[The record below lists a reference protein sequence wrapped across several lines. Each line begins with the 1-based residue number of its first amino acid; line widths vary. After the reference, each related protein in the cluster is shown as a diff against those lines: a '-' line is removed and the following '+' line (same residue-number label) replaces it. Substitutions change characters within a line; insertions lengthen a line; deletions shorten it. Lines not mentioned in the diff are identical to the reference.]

1 MPKAK
6 DLVFYREWFPL
17 PKGEFRILAMLA
29 DKGQFNGNLSD
40 LCRYFFV
47 NPQTATRNRLANQIN
62 SLEEQGYIKVKRKG
76 RTYTLTAIPKAR
88 IIKIAREHYELIRTR
103 TRTPDGESVA
113 WENVLKVYLWA
124 LENNFDNII
133 TNQMIQDDLLLSAG
147 VICSAKNVLDRE
159 FGAIHRQKVSKLT
172 SDGEIYTIGQNI
184 GASAFWNTE

>member
-1 MPKAK
+1 MPKRK

-184 GASAFWNTE
+184 GASAFWDTE

>member
-172 SDGEIYTIGQNI
+172 SDGEIHTIGQNL
-184 GASAFWNTE
+184 GTSAFWNSE

>member
-17 PKGEFRILAMLA
+17 SKGEFRILAMLA

-103 TRTPDGESVA
+103 TRAPDGESVA

-184 GASAFWNTE
+184 GASAFWDTE

>member
-40 LCRYFFV
+40 LCRFFFV

-184 GASAFWNTE
+184 GASAFWDTE

>member
-1 MPKAK
+1 MPKEK
-6 DLVFYREWFPL
+6 DIVFYREWFPL

-29 DKGQFNGNLSD
+29 DKGQFSGNLTD
-40 LCRYFFV
+40 LCHYFFV
-47 NPQTATRNRLANQIN
+47 SPQTATRNRLANQIN

-172 SDGEIYTIGQNI
+172 SDGEIHTIGQNL
-184 GASAFWNTE
+184 GTSAFWNSE

>member
-159 FGAIHRQKVSKLT
+159 FGAIHRQKVSKLM
-172 SDGEIYTIGQNI
+172 SDGEIHTIGQNI
-184 GASAFWNTE
+184 GVSAFWNSE

>member
-1 MPKAK
+1 MPKRK
-6 DLVFYREWFPL
+6 DLAFYREWFPL

-184 GASAFWNTE
+184 GASAFWDTE

>member
-172 SDGEIYTIGQNI
+172 SDGEIHTIGQNI
-184 GASAFWNTE
+184 GASAFWDTE

>member
-1 MPKAK
+1 MPKRK

-124 LENNFDNII
+124 WENNFDNII

-184 GASAFWNTE
+184 GASAFWDTE

>member
-29 DKGQFNGNLSD
+29 DKGQFSGNLSD

-159 FGAIHRQKVSKLT
+159 FGAIHRQKVSKLMP
-172 SDGEIYTIGQNI
+172 DGEIHTIGQNL
-184 GASAFWNTE
+184 GTSAFWNSE

>member
-17 PKGEFRILAMLA
+17 PKGKFRILAMLA

-47 NPQTATRNRLANQIN
+47 NPQTATRNRLVDDINALEKKGFITANHT
-62 SLEEQGYIKVKRKG
+62 G

-159 FGAIHRQKVSKLT
+159 FGAIHRQKESKLMP
-172 SDGEIYTIGQNI
+172 DGEIHTIGQNL
-184 GASAFWNTE
+184 GTSAFWNSE

>member
-29 DKGQFNGNLSD
+29 DKGQFSGNLSD

-159 FGAIHRQKVSKLT
+159 FGAIHRQKVSKLMP
-172 SDGEIYTIGQNI
+172 DGEIYTIGQNI
-184 GASAFWNTE
+184 GVSAFWDTE

>member
-1 MPKAK
+1 MPKRK

-17 PKGEFRILAMLA
+17 PKGKFRILAMLA

-47 NPQTATRNRLANQIN
+47 NPQTATRNRLDNQIN

-103 TRTPDGESVA
+103 TRAPDVESVA

-159 FGAIHRQKVSKLT
+159 FGAIHRQKLSKLT
-172 SDGEIYTIGQNI
+172 ADAEIYTIVNNLA
-184 GASAFWNTE
+184 GA

>member
-17 PKGEFRILAMLA
+17 PKGKFRILAMLA

-103 TRTPDGESVA
+103 TRAPDGESVA
-113 WENVLKVYLWA
+113 WENVLKTA
-124 LENNFDNII
+124 LRLKCLTEILKNLPLDSI
-133 TNQMIQDDLLLSAG
+133 LSAG
-147 VICSAKNVLDRE
+147 LRFSPTASTPLPLRSSLATFTRALPSRPAAADSPLAAK
-159 FGAIHRQKVSKLT
+159 
-172 SDGEIYTIGQNI
+172 
-184 GASAFWNTE
+184 

>member
-1 MPKAK
+1 MPKRK

-17 PKGEFRILAMLA
+17 PKGEFRILALLA

-184 GASAFWNTE
+184 GASAFWDTE